1 MAAKI
6 SPFAIND
13 LECASM
19 RLKPLFS
26 TLLPALLSAC
36 ATTAPEIPKA
46 WLDVPRATQL
56 RTVSYDADGKL
67 RTNTAPVLSLRA
79 PSGVRIR
86 DNALERNGK
95 PLTPAFPAID
105 SFAVSEERKE
115 VVFSAKRVDSFDVG
129 LVSIDGSDIH
139 WVPEETADEIA
150 VQWAPRGNKISYL
163 VRTSTGDLVRTVHVP
178 TASQLSVGFP
188 GSIVRALA
196 WEPAAERYAV
206 IVESPESSP
215 RVEVQKYGGEEQRTA
230 VPPST
235 RLDVET
241 EPLAGNSV
249 MRPVSLRYGEKLPLV
264 VWIAKERFAWND
276 ARAAL
281 QQNARV
287 AVAIVTAEPDAA
299 FWAAAKAIPWL
310 DLSRTYVVSASAT
323 RNPQPATII
332 EPDPSLPAGRY
343 RRADNRL
350 LVPPPVVESFAAGFI
365 ADQLKGTRPPNG
377 SNR

>member
-1 MAAKI
+1 MR
-6 SPFAIND
+6 PNRAIFI
-13 LECASM
+13 LSA
-19 RLKPLFS
+19 
-26 TLLPALLSAC
+26 ALLGSC
-36 ATTAPEIPKA
+36 ATTAPEIPKT
-46 WLDVPRATQL
+46 WLDVPHAAQL

-67 RTNTAPVLSLRA
+67 RWNTDPVISLRA
-79 PSGVRIR
+79 PSGVRVR

-95 PLTPAFPAID
+95 TLTPAFRAID

-115 VVFSAKRVDSFDVG
+115 VAFSAKRGDNFDIG

-139 WVPEETADEIA
+139 WVPEEPADEIA

-163 VRTSTGDLVRTVHVP
+163 VRTATGDLVRTVHIP

-196 WEPAAERYAV
+196 WDPPAERYAV

-215 RVEVQKYGGEEQRTA
+215 RIEVQKYSGEEQKTA
-230 VPPST
+230 VASAV

-241 EPLAGNSV
+241 EPLAGGLLQ
-249 MRPVSLRYGEKLPLV
+249 RPPALRYGEKLPLV
-264 VWIAKERFAWND
+264 VWMTKERFAWND

-287 AVAIVTAEPDAA
+287 AVAIVTTEPDAS
-299 FWAAAKAIPWL
+299 FWSAAKAVPWL
-310 DLSRTYVVSASAT
+310 DLSRTYLVSASAT
-323 RNPQPATII
+323 RNAQPATII
-332 EPDPSLPAGRY
+332 EPDAALVAGRY